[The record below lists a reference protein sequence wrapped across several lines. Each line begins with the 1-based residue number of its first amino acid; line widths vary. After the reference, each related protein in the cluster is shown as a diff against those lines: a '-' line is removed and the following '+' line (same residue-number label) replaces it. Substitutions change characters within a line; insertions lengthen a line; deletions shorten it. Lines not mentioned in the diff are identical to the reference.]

1 VGHFITMDETGRTAG
16 GVPDWQELLAVDSI
30 LPTPVDDASLRMR
43 LRLTVLAAVEVL
55 LGMPALALAILTL
68 VSIPLAPLGVGLA
81 LAHAVVPATR
91 ALNDVHRR
99 LAGWVLRDG
108 IEMPYADT
116 TGRGFIGRPVVWFR
130 DPARWR
136 GLAHLGFSGT
146 GGLVM
151 SGLIVGTLAN
161 PVVAAVLMVFDPS
174 VGSAIFFF
182 ALSPVVLTAWWAIT
196 PGLTLGRATADRGI
210 LGPDRSAELERRV
223 DEVTTARDET
233 LDHSAAEVRR
243 IERDLHD
250 GAQARLAA
258 VGMNVGLAERLMAT
272 DPAAAAELLREARET
287 TVAALEDLRAVVRGI
302 HPPVLADRGLAG
314 AIDALAV
321 AIPLPITVTADADL
335 PRLPAPVES
344 AAYFAVAECLANTV
358 KHAGAGRAWIQLS
371 HDGTRLRVVV
381 GDDGRGGADTG
392 RGTGL
397 TGVRR
402 RVAAFDGT
410 MTLTSPVGGPTVVTL
425 EIPCASSSPRT
436 RPSSGP
442 A

>member
-1 VGHFITMDETGRTAG
+1 M
-16 GVPDWQELLAVDSI
+16 
-30 LPTPVDDASLRMR
+30 
-43 LRLTVLAAVEVL
+43 
-55 LGMPALALAILTL
+55 
-68 VSIPLAPLGVGLA
+68 
-81 LAHAVVPATR
+81 
-91 ALNDVHRR
+91 
-99 LAGWVLRDG
+99 
-108 IEMPYADT
+108 
-116 TGRGFIGRPVVWFR
+116 
-130 DPARWR
+130 AR
-136 GLAHLGFSGT
+136 LAHLGFSAT

-151 SGLIVGTLAN
+151 SGLVVATLTN
-161 PVVAAVLMVFDPS
+161 PVVAAILMVVDPS
-174 VGSAIFFF
+174 VGTAIYLF
-182 ALSPVVLTAWWAIT
+182 LVSPVVLAAWWAIT
-196 PGLTLGRATADRGI
+196 PALTLGRAKADRGI
-210 LGPDRSAELERRV
+210 LGLDRSVELERRV

-272 DPAAAAELLREARET
+272 DPAAAAEILREARES
-287 TVAALEDLRAVVRGI
+287 TVAALEDLRSVVRGI

-321 AIPLPITVTADADL
+321 AIPLPITVTADL
-335 PRLPAPVES
+335 LRLPAPVES

-358 KHAGAGRAWIQLS
+358 KHDEAGRAWIQLTY
-371 HDGTRLRVVV
+371 DGTRLRAVV
-381 GDDGRGGADTG
+381 GDDGRGGTDTS

-397 TGVRR
+397 AGIRR
-402 RVAAFDGT
+402 RLGAFDGT
-410 MTLTSPVGGPTVVTL
+410 MSLISPVGGPTIVTL